1 MRGLNDNYKLEKYS
15 FLKGRFPKTY
25 RDAERFK
32 SIAFIYAGVL
42 ILMFILSRFYYSSI
56 VEFFIRIMM
65 GWSLLSMLFVGVMI
79 VVLDI
84 HVKPLTVEEMSES
97 RTPLR
102 YKASMVW
109 GCCLCIVGIFALYL
123 SGQYKKDYIFKCSDF
138 YLEDT
143 TGIYH
148 IWDDCAYIGLD
159 EDDNLIE
166 DVDCLW
172 VKGHELEDWHTIC
185 VACKE
190 RAEDAADDYSYKRL

>member
-1 MRGLNDNYKLEKYS
+1 
-15 FLKGRFPKTY
+15 
-25 RDAERFK
+25 
-32 SIAFIYAGVL
+32 
-42 ILMFILSRFYYSSI
+42 
-56 VEFFIRIMM
+56 
-65 GWSLLSMLFVGVMI
+65 MI

-84 HVKPLTVEEMSES
+84 QVKPLTVEEMSK
-97 RTPLR
+97 RKTPLR
-102 YKASMVW
+102 YKVSMVW
-109 GCCLCIVGIFALYL
+109 GCCLCIAGIVALYF

-148 IWDDCAYIGLD
+148 IWDDCTYIGLD

-166 DVDCLW
+166 DVYCFW

-190 RAEDAADDYSYKRL
+190 RAEDATDDYSYRLR